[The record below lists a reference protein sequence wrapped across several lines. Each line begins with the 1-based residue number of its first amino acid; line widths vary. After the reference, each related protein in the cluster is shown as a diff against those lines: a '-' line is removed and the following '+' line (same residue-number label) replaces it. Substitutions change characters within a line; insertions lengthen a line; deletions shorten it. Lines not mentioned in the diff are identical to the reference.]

1 MEAIQW
7 LYFSYI
13 LNAIE
18 KNANAKMT
26 KKISNKFMY
35 N

>member
-1 MEAIQW
+1 MKIWYEIKEAIQW

-26 KKISNKFMY
+26 KKK
-35 N
+35 